1 MKFVI
6 DAQLPYGLKLF
17 LIDIGFDAIHTDDM
31 PNRERTTD
39 KEIINISEL
48 EDRIIITKDKDF
60 LDSHILLNK
69 PNKLVLITSGNIKN
83 KDFFVL
89 FKNNFKTITELLSK
103 HSLIELNSFDITGK

>member
-17 LIDIGFDAIHTDDM
+17 LRDNGFDAIHTDDM

-69 PNKLVLITSGNIKN
+69 PEKLVLITSGNIKN
-83 KDFFVL
+83 KEFFVL

>member
-1 MKFVI
+1 MRFVI

-17 LIDIGFDAIHTDDM
+17 LKDNGFDAIHTDDM
-31 PNRERTTD
+31 PNKERTTD

-69 PNKLVLITSGNIKN
+69 PKKLVLITSGNIKN
-83 KDFFVL
+83 KEFFVL
-89 FKNNFKTITELLSK
+89 FRNNFKTITQLLSK

>member
-6 DAQLPYGLKLF
+6 DAQLPYGLKNF
-17 LIDIGFDAIHTDDM
+17 LKDNGFDAIHTDGI

-69 PNKLVLITSGNIKN
+69 PEKLVLITSGNIKN
-83 KDFFVL
+83 KEFFVL
-89 FKNNFKTITELLSK
+89 FRNNFKTITELLSK

>member
-1 MKFVI
+1 MI

-17 LIDIGFDAIHTDDM
+17 LKDNGFDAIHTDDM

-60 LDSHILLNK
+60 LDSHILLSK
-69 PNKLVLITSGNIKN
+69 PKKLVLITSGNIKN
-83 KDFFVL
+83 KEFFVL
-89 FKNNFKTITELLSK
+89 FRNNFKTITQLLSK

>member
-6 DAQLPYGLKLF
+6 DAQLPYGLKIF
-17 LIDIGFDAIHTDDM
+17 LKDNGFDAIHTDDM

-48 EDRIIITKDKDF
+48 ENRIIITKDKDF

-69 PNKLVLITSGNIKN
+69 PEKLVLITSGNIKN

-89 FKNNFKTITELLSK
+89 FRNNFKTITELLSK

>member
-17 LIDIGFDAIHTDDM
+17 LKDNGFDAIHTDDM

-69 PNKLVLITSGNIKN
+69 PKKLVLITSGNIKN
-83 KDFFVL
+83 KEFFVL
-89 FKNNFKTITELLSK
+89 FKNNFKTITELLYK

>member
-1 MKFVI
+1 MRFVI

-17 LIDIGFDAIHTDDM
+17 LKDNGFDAIHTDDM

-60 LDSHILLNK
+60 LDSHILLSK
-69 PNKLVLITSGNIKN
+69 PKKLVLITSGNIKN
-83 KDFFVL
+83 KEFFVL
-89 FKNNFKTITELLSK
+89 FRNNFKTITQLLSK

>member
-6 DAQLPYGLKLF
+6 DAQLPYGLKNF
-17 LIDIGFDAIHTDDM
+17 LKDNGFDAIHTDDM

-48 EDRIIITKDKDF
+48 ENRIIITKDKDF

-69 PNKLVLITSGNIKN
+69 PEKLFLITSGNIKN

-89 FKNNFKTITELLSK
+89 FRNNFKTITELLSK

>member
-1 MKFVI
+1 VRFVI

-17 LIDIGFDAIHTDDM
+17 LKDNGFDAIHTDDM

-60 LDSHILLNK
+60 LDSHILLSK
-69 PNKLVLITSGNIKN
+69 PKKLVLITSGNIKN
-83 KDFFVL
+83 KEFFVL
-89 FKNNFKTITELLSK
+89 FRNNFKTITQLLSK

>member
-1 MKFVI
+1 MK
-6 DAQLPYGLKLF
+6 DN
-17 LIDIGFDAIHTDDM
+17 GFDAIHTDDM

-39 KEIINISEL
+39 KEILNISEL
-48 EDRIIITKDKDF
+48 EHRIIITKDKDF

-69 PNKLVLITSGNIKN
+69 PEKLVLITSGNIKN

-89 FKNNFKTITELLSK
+89 FRNNFKSITELLSK

>member
-6 DAQLPYGLKLF
+6 DAQLPYGLKIF
-17 LIDIGFDAIHTDDM
+17 LKDNGFDAIHTDDM

-48 EDRIIITKDKDF
+48 ENRIIITKDKDF

-69 PNKLVLITSGNIKN
+69 PEKLVLITSGNIKN
-83 KDFFVL
+83 KEFFVL
-89 FKNNFKTITELLSK
+89 FRNNFKTITELLSK

>member
-6 DAQLPYGLKLF
+6 DAQLPYGLKIF
-17 LIDIGFDAIHTDDM
+17 LKDNGFDVIHTDDM

-48 EDRIIITKDKDF
+48 ENRIIITKDKDF

-69 PNKLVLITSGNIKN
+69 PEKLVLITSGNIKN

-89 FKNNFKTITELLSK
+89 FRNNFKTITELLSK